1 MVMTDS
7 VAEKV
12 VATLA
17 SVKHVP
23 RERITLDSSLQDL
36 GFDSLDVIT
45 MLFELEKEF
54 EISIPDEEARS
65 VRSVRD
71 IVEGVRKLLSATS
84 MGSAAPAD

>member
-1 MVMTDS
+1 MTGS

-12 VATLA
+12 MATLA
-17 SVKHVP
+17 SVKNVP

-36 GFDSLDVIT
+36 GFDSLDVVT

-54 EISIPDEEARS
+54 EISIPDDEARS

-71 IVEGVRKLLSATS
+71 IVEGVRKLTAATPANP
-84 MGSAAPAD
+84 AAPAD

>member
-1 MVMTDS
+1 MTDS

-12 VATLA
+12 VGALA
-17 SVKHVP
+17 SVKHIP

-54 EISIPDEEARS
+54 EISVPDDEARS

-71 IVEGVRKLLSATS
+71 IVEGVSKLLAAVPMNSP
-84 MGSAAPAD
+84 APAN